1 MNDFTDNLVNLVGII
16 KQCPRK
22 TNDNQYEIDWTG
34 NDGMRLPDGLNPTWL
49 RWRSKNDPK
58 MKDILQQLIIDY
70 EQRGNVSSVR
80 KVSTNKHSV
89 GLRFRPSKV

>member
-1 MNDFTDNLVNLVGII
+1 MAISIEEPIPAVTTTKPPKKKVKRAGAKKFSKKKVAATRQWFLKPEHMNDFTDNLVNLVGII

-49 RWRSKNDPK
+49 C
-58 MKDILQQLIIDY
+58 
-70 EQRGNVSSVR
+70 
-80 KVSTNKHSV
+80 
-89 GLRFRPSKV
+89 